1 MGGAPARSGVDLL
14 WIPLGAGSALPIV
27 RWNGN
32 LYEALV
38 ARRERRSRLD
48 LYHAAL
54 EVWAF
59 GARSV
64 VEMTPAWGSSHSPEG
79 AVASGPVGMRFLG
92 RSKLFR
98 YEVHCWRDG
107 TIPDREYAVGGAQ
120 VLTNDGQVARRV
132 LDLAPDFPTAVWG
145 RDDIGTD
152 DMELQL
158 VGRMAAGSRRDPVRG
173 PHPSVPRPC
182 SWMGGGARCCGFDHQ
197 RVTRWASRRRFPR
210 ASVPRPAAKPVA
222 SLVARQSA
230 ACVWSGSSAADQP
243 PVLNDALGKATS
255 TSR

>member
-14 WIPLGAGSALPIV
+14 WIPLGAGSALTIV

-120 VLTNDGQVARRV
+120 VLTNDEQVARRV

-145 RDDIGTD
+145 RDGFGTG
-152 DMELQL
+152 DMWN
-158 VGRMAAGSRRDPVRG
+158 SN
-173 PHPSVPRPC
+173 
-182 SWMGGGARCCGFDHQ
+182 
-197 RVTRWASRRRFPR
+197 
-210 ASVPRPAAKPVA
+210 
-222 SLVARQSA
+222 SLVAWLLARAGIPSGDLIPPSHGRAPGWAAGLAVAASTTSA
-230 ACVWSGSSAADQP
+230 
-243 PVLNDALGKATS
+243 
-255 TSR
+255 